1 MYEEAKEITGK
12 EIERFIELQA
22 AEGKSPLETIEALL
36 KVVGAEKAPEFKKMD

>member
-1 MYEEAKEITGK
+1 MEEEEKEMTGK

-36 KVVGAEKAPEFKKMD
+36 KVVGAEEVPEFKKKD

>member
-1 MYEEAKEITGK
+1 MDEEENEMADK

-36 KVVGAEKAPEFKKMD
+36 KVVGAEGIPEFKKKD

>member
-1 MYEEAKEITGK
+1 MDERENEMTGK

-36 KVVGAEKAPEFKKMD
+36 KVVGAETVPRFEKKD